1 VTTLRPTDR
10 SITGEL
16 IPVGVSKG
24 CVLLLTPQEYCNAIA
39 RGKRIRR
46 REQSRKR
53 QQELAIV

>member
-1 VTTLRPTDR
+1 VTTLRPTNR
-10 SITGEL
+10 SIPGDL

-24 CVLLLTPQEYCNAIA
+24 CTLYLTPQEYANAVY